1 MSMMRSPTTGRSQ
14 NRKTVQSSGKQTQFM
29 SGAPKIVNTDER
41 RQQLENARAAENLKK
56 IQGMLSEGIPF
67 LKHNRKGKIKKRIL
81 RSEDVDATKLLWTPI
96 KGEESRSVFASSDQ
110 SRRVRD
116 VVMVQAANEADPE
129 MPQYGGT
136 RTLRKSAGRKAVF
149 KSFSLHFIDRTLDLE
164 FDTVAKFTEVYEGIK
179 LLVSHHKMKTAQE
192 EFALFYAD
200 QNHKNKMAWVPTTD
214 AQARVYFY
222 NLYTRETS
230 WVPPAGAP
238 RVELEWWEKSFAEKK
253 RAKQRSEGVG
263 DGGDNGSS
271 AMDTAPASRRSSMDM
286 APSSSSNNPAGGAGI
301 GEGRETALL

>member
-1 MSMMRSPTTGRSQ
+1 MKQSQ
-14 NRKTVQSSGKQTQFM
+14 FSAGGN
-29 SGAPKIVNTDER
+29 KIVNTDER

-56 IQGMLSEGIPF
+56 IQGMLSSGIPF

-81 RSEDVDATKLLWTPI
+81 RSEDVDATRLLWMPA
-96 KGEESRSVFASSDQ
+96 KGEEHRSVFASSDA

-116 VVMVQAANEADPE
+116 IVMVQAANEPDPE

-164 FDTVAKFTEVYEGIK
+164 FDTVQQFTEVFEGIK
-179 LLVSHHKMKTAQE
+179 LLVSHHKMRVAHE

-238 RVELEWWEKSFAEKK
+238 RVELEWWEKSFADKK
-253 RAKQRSEGVG
+253 REKLKSRFGTFEGDEDDQGADVG
-263 DGGDNGSS
+263 SGG
-271 AMDTAPASRRSSMDM
+271 M
-286 APSSSSNNPAGGAGI
+286 APPGASIATAGGGGGGGI
-301 GEGRETALL
+301 GDGRETALL